1 MHGRAEKST
10 CVFSWYHIRKKWFKI
25 WNNYLLS
32 LQLQF
37 VFTFIQSSCPCNVNT
52 ENKRPKF
59 SWRLFQTF
67 IIQKYFDFCLWVCM
81 LHLFLSNYEGV
92 GLPFIGKYDRKC
104 KGRQLSPLFPKTRRV
119 PFSFT
124 CSFVWYQISRQPKT
138 KVSFFVSLMQPGKES
153 NAALFALLFLL

>member
-1 MHGRAEKST
+1 MVEQRRAHAFFHDTIFVRNDLKYGTIIYYRYNCSL
-10 CVFSWYHIRKKWFKI
+10 FS
-25 WNNYLLS
+25 LS
-32 LQLQF
+32 FNRHVLAM
-37 VFTFIQSSCPCNVNT
+37 ST

-92 GLPFIGKYDRKC
+92 GLPFIAKYDRKC